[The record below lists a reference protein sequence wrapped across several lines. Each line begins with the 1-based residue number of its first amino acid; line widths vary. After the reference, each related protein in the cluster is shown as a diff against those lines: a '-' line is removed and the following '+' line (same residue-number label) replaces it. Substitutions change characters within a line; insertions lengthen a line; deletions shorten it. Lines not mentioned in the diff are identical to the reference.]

1 MRKPWRLAARLYADQ
16 RAAVLLE
23 FAIALPV
30 LLLLFFGVYE
40 ISRYLLFR
48 ERLESS
54 AIQILDLITQ
64 GTNVDAA
71 SLDNVYATLP
81 EMMKPYTALNPR
93 IIVTQIVRPP
103 GACRPVALWQF
114 RPGGSRVAPT
124 VGAAVDLGEIVLEA
138 GDNVMAIEVM
148 ADYQPILDN
157 SYAQNII
164 GQYTQYVQSFG
175 HTRYGSFNIDPN
187 TARALVA
194 NCVP

>member
-1 MRKPWRLAARLYADQ
+1 MRRPQLIARLYADQ

-30 LLLLFFGVYE
+30 LLLLFFGIYE

-54 AIQILDLITQ
+54 AIQMLDLITQ
-64 GTNVDAA
+64 STNVDAA

-81 EMMKPYTALNPR
+81 VMMSPYAANNPR
-93 IIVTQIVRPP
+93 IIVTQIVRPA
-103 GACRPVALWQF
+103 GACQPVSLWQF
-114 RPGGSRVAPT
+114 RAGGSRVAPT
-124 VGAAVDLGEIVLEA
+124 VGQRVDLDQIVLEP

-148 ADYQPILDN
+148 ADYQPVIDN
-157 SYAQNII
+157 SYARNLI
-164 GQYTQYVQSFG
+164 GQYQQYVVSFG

-187 TARALVA
+187 TARAVVP